1 VDVDRQ
7 SRQLHPYRR
16 EITLDESRR
25 FCSSVIM
32 AYQRPL
38 RFGPVLLE
46 L

>member
-1 VDVDRQ
+1 MDVDRQ
-7 SRQLHPYRR
+7 SRQLH